1 MFIVHSMWSHLKV
14 MVTATKMIHSILED
28 IKAVKLIIVGDNI
41 NLISI
46 INTVEKVWLDIEN

>member
-1 MFIVHSMWSHLKV
+1 

-28 IKAVKLIIVGDNI
+28 IKAVKLIIVEDNI

-46 INTVEKVWLDIEN
+46 INTVKKVWLDIEN